1 MSRLRDS
8 AVRLVNLFRRERLER
23 ELDAE
28 LQAYL
33 ELDVEENVRRGMAPK
48 EARRVAL
55 ARLGGAEMVKEEC
68 RDVFV
73 FRHVEDLLKDLRYGV
88 RMLLKHPG
96 FSATAILVLAL
107 GIGANS
113 AIFSIINA
121 MLLKPLPIHRPG
133 ELVGVYVERTTAP
146 GGYRP
151 FSYPNFQDLREQAG
165 AFADLAAHNLTLVG
179 IGDGEA
185 TRRVWAD
192 AVTANWFETF
202 GVPLAL
208 GRAFT
213 AAEERPEANLPVA
226 IVSHDYWVREG
237 RRPDVLG
244 ETILVN
250 AEPLTIV
257 GVAAAG
263 FTGSSVVF
271 RPEVWLPLGLY
282 GTVAADVAGTP
293 GRSLRERDNYTLV
306 VKGRLGPGHSV
317 ESVAP
322 ELEAI
327 AARLARAWP
336 ATNEDRTLRAA
347 TLPRLDV
354 PTRPT
359 TDGSFAALSA
369 LVLGMA
375 GVVLL
380 IACLN
385 LANMLLARG
394 ASRRREMAI
403 RLSLGGGRGRVVR
416 QLLTEGFVLSAGGGA
431 VGLVVAVWAAGALVG
446 SIESVLPFAVAVS
459 GVGVDWRVLLG
470 TLGFCFL
477 GTLFF
482 GLGPAWQMTRGEIV
496 GDLKQRSNTEPRRG
510 RGLPAPRDLLIAG
523 QVALSLALLTA
534 GGLFLRGAVA
544 ASSADPGFA
553 FERGLLL
560 QTDPSLAGY
569 DEVRGR
575 TVYRDLL
582 PRLRALPGVDAA
594 SMASMVP
601 FGAFSEGRAVVP
613 AGADGQG
620 ERAASFALVA
630 DDYFRALGLSM
641 LRGREF
647 TRAEAEG
654 GSGPAAVIV
663 DETLARALWPNA
675 DPLGQVVRLRQLDG
689 ELGDVLTVVGVA
701 PGRRS
706 RIFDQQPTPHVYL
719 PAGTE
724 YRASMNLHVRLAEPG
739 RAAATAML
747 QQVRQA
753 VREFDARLP
762 VLSLQTL
769 EDFRAGSAG
778 LWAVQAG
785 AGVFSTFG
793 GLALFLAVVGLY
805 GVKSYAVSR
814 RTREIGLRMALG
826 AQRAGVLW
834 LVLRQ
839 GLMMTGAGLLFGV
852 LLSVATARLLAGLL
866 YEVRTF
872 DPLVFALAPMLLA
885 ASVLLASWLP
895 ARRATRVSPMEALR
909 RE

>member
-1 MSRLRDS
+1 MILRRWLASLRRRLRG
-8 AVRLVNLFRRERLER
+8 AAAER
-23 ELDAE
+23 ELEDE
-28 LQAYL
+28 LRTHL
-33 ELDVEENVRRGMAPK
+33 EMAVEENLARGMSERDAARAAHRDLGVVSAIK
-48 EARRVAL
+48 EAHHQADSL
-55 ARLGGAEMVKEEC
+55 YWL
-68 RDVFV
+68 DT
-73 FRHVEDLLKDLRYGV
+73 LLQDLRYGL
-88 RMLLKHPG
+88 RMMLNHPG
-96 FSATAILVLAL
+96 FSTTAIMVLAL

-133 ELVGVYVERTTAP
+133 ELVGVYLERTTAP
-146 GGYRP
+146 GGYRA
-151 FSYPNFQDLREQAG
+151 FSYLDFQDLREQAA
-165 AFADLAAHNLTLVG
+165 AFANLAAHNLTLVG

-185 TRRVWAD
+185 TRRVFAD
-192 AVTANWFETF
+192 AVTANYFETF

-208 GRAFT
+208 GRVFT
-213 AAEERPEANLPVA
+213 AAEEQPGANIPVA
-226 IVSHDYWVREG
+226 IVSHDYWAREG

-244 ETILVN
+244 KTILVN

-263 FTGSSVVF
+263 FTGSSVML

-282 GTVAADVAGTP
+282 GTLAADIVGSP
-293 GRSLRERDNYTLV
+293 SRPLGERDNYTLM

-322 ELEAI
+322 ELEAV
-327 AARLARAWP
+327 AARLSRAYP
-336 ATNEDRTLRAA
+336 ATNEDWTLRAA
-347 TLPRLDV
+347 PLPRLNV
-354 PTRPT
+354 SPRPT
-359 TDGSFAALSA
+359 SDGPFAALSA

-380 IACLN
+380 VACLN

-416 QLLTEGFVLSAGGGA
+416 QLLTEAFVLSVGGGA
-431 VGLVVAVWAAGALVG
+431 VGLLVAAWAAGALVG
-446 SIESVLPFAVAVS
+446 SIESVLPISVAVDI
-459 GVGVDWRVLLG
+459 GVDWRVLLG
-470 TLGFCFL
+470 TLGFCIL
-477 GTLFF
+477 GTLLF
-482 GLGPAWQMTRGEIV
+482 GLGPAWQLTRGDIV
-496 GDLKQRSNTEPRRG
+496 GDLKQQSNPELGRG
-510 RGLPAPRDLLIAG
+510 RGLPAPRDLLIVG

-560 QTDPSLAGY
+560 ETDPSLAGY
-569 DEVRGR
+569 DEVQGR

-582 PRLRALPGVDAA
+582 PRLRALPGVDAV

-601 FGAFSEGRAVVP
+601 FGSFFESRTVVLVDVDDP
-613 AGADGQG
+613 G
-620 ERAASFALVA
+620 ERAASFTLVA

-654 GSGPAAVIV
+654 ASGPAAVIV

-675 DPLGQVVRLRQLDG
+675 DPLGQVVRLRRRDG
-689 ELGDVLTVVGVA
+689 EPGDVLTVVGVA

-706 RIFDQQPTPHVYL
+706 QIFDQQPTPHVYL
-719 PAGTE
+719 PAGAE
-724 YRASMNLHVRLAEPG
+724 YRANMNLHVRLAEPG
-739 RAAATAML
+739 RATATAML
-747 QQVRQA
+747 QQVRQS
-753 VREFDARLP
+753 VRGFDARLP
-762 VLSLQTL
+762 ILSLQTL
-769 EDFRAGSAG
+769 EDFRAASAD

-805 GVKSYAVSR
+805 GVKSYAVSQ

-826 AQRAGVLW
+826 AARAD
-834 LVLRQ
+834 VLRLILRE
-839 GLMMTGAGLLFGV
+839 GLVMTGAGLLFGG

-866 YEVRTF
+866 YEVRTI
-872 DPLVFALAPMLLA
+872 DPLVFTLAPMLLA
-885 ASVLLASWLP
+885 GSVLLASYLP

>member
-1 MSRLRDS
+1 MSRLRDA
-8 AVRLVNLFRRERLER
+8 AVRLVNLFRRERIER

-33 ELDVEENVRRGMAPK
+33 ELDVEENIRRGMAPK
-48 EARRVAL
+48 EARRMAL
-55 ARLGGAEMVKEEC
+55 ARLGGAETVKEEC
-68 RDVFV
+68 RDVFT

-88 RMLLKHPG
+88 RMVLKHPG
-96 FSATAILVLAL
+96 FSATAIVVLAL
-107 GIGANS
+107 GIGANT

-151 FSYPNFQDLREQAG
+151 FSYPNFEDLREQAG
-165 AFADLAAHNLTLVG
+165 AFANLAAHNLVLVG

-192 AVTANWFETF
+192 AVTANYFETF

-213 AAEERPEANLPVA
+213 AAEEQPGANLPVA

-237 RRPDVLG
+237 RPDVLG

-263 FTGSSVVF
+263 FTGSSVLF

-282 GTVAADVAGTP
+282 GTVATDIAGTP
-293 GRSLRERDNYTLV
+293 SRSLRERDNYTLT

-327 AARLARAWP
+327 AARLSGAYP
-336 ATNEDRTLRAA
+336 ATNADRTLRAA
-347 TLPRLDV
+347 PLPRLDV
-354 PTRPT
+354 PTRPA
-359 TDGSFAALSA
+359 TDGQFAALSA

-416 QLLTEGFVLSAGGGA
+416 QLLTEGFVLSVGGGA
-431 VGLVVAVWAAGALVG
+431 VGLVVAVWAAGALAR

-459 GVGVDWRVLLG
+459 GIGVDWRVLLG
-470 TLGFCFL
+470 TLGFCLL

-482 GLGPAWQMTRGEIV
+482 GLGPAWQMTRGDIV
-496 GDLKQRSNTEPRRG
+496 GDLKQRSNPEPRRG
-510 RGLPAPRDLLIAG
+510 RGLPAARDLLIVG

-560 QTDPSLAGY
+560 ETDPSLAGY
-569 DEVRGR
+569 DEVQGR

-582 PRLRALPGVDAA
+582 PRLRALPGVDAV

-601 FGAFSEGRAVVP
+601 FGSFSEGRMAVPVG
-613 AGADGQG
+613 AGDQG
-620 ERAASFALVA
+620 ERAASFTLVA

-647 TRAEAEG
+647 TRAETEG
-654 GSGPAAVIV
+654 GSGSPAVIV

-675 DPLGQVVRLRQLDG
+675 DPLGQAVRLRQRNG
-689 ELGDVLTVVGVA
+689 KLGDVLTVVGVA

-719 PAGTE
+719 PAGAE
-724 YRASMNLHVRLAEPG
+724 YRANMNLHVRLAEPG

-753 VREFDARLP
+753 VRGFDARLP

-769 EDFRAGSAG
+769 EDFRAASAG

-785 AGVFSTFG
+785 AAVFSTFG

-805 GVKSYAVSR
+805 GVKSYVVSQ

-839 GLMMTGAGLLFGV
+839 GLVMTGAGLLFGA
-852 LLSVATARLLAGLL
+852 LLSVATARLLSGLL

-872 DPLVFALAPMLLA
+872 DPLVFALAPTLLA
-885 ASVLLASWLP
+885 GSVLLASWLP
-895 ARRATRVSPMEALR
+895 ARRAARVSPMEALR
-909 RE
+909 QE